1 MPRPRRSTER
11 PAVARAQR
19 FLQGRGERD
28 ARAESRAPVTRSR
41 PRSSRPGVPVI
52 DIDDVHKT
60 YSVGDIAVH
69 ALRGVSLRIERGEY
83 VAIVGASGSGKT
95 TLMNILGCLD
105 TPTTG
110 VYRLNG
116 LDVRGIDEDS
126 LADVRNREIGFV
138 FQSFNLIPRTR
149 AQANVELPLAY
160 AGLPRAARRERAL
173 AALRSVGLGDRVHHL
188 PSELS
193 GGQQQRV
200 AIARALVTNPAMI
213 LADEPT
219 GALDTVSSG
228 EVLELFSRLN
238 QQGRTIILIT
248 HEQSV
253 AAHAQRVVRISDGTI
268 IADERGEP
276 AEALG

>member
-253 AAHAQRVVRISDGTI
+253 AAHARRVVRISDGTI

>member
-1 MPRPRRSTER
+1 MPRPRRSSER

-19 FLQGRGERD
+19 FLRGRSERPP
-28 ARAESRAPVTRSR
+28 RAERLAPPSRPR

-110 VYRLNG
+110 IYRLNG

-160 AGLPRAARRERAL
+160 AGLPRTARHERGL

-238 QQGRTIILIT
+238 RQGRTIILIT

-253 AAHAQRVVRISDGTI
+253 AAHARRVVRISDGTI

-276 AEALG
+276 AGALG

>member
-11 PAVARAQR
+11 PAVVRAQR
-19 FLQGRGERD
+19 FLEGRGD
-28 ARAESRAPVTRSR
+28 RAAGEQASAPVTRPR

-52 DIDDVHKT
+52 DLAEVHKT
-60 YSVGDIAVH
+60 YSVGEIAVH

-116 LDVRGIDEDS
+116 LDVRGIDEDA

-138 FQSFNLIPRTR
+138 FQSFNLLPRTR
-149 AQANVELPLAY
+149 AQANVELPLSY
-160 AGLPRAARRERAL
+160 AGLPRGARHERAL
-173 AALRSVGLGDRVHHL
+173 AALRQVGLGNRVHHL

-219 GALDTVSSG
+219 GALDTVSSR
-228 EVLELFSRLN
+228 EVLGIFSRLN
-238 QQGRTIILIT
+238 EQGRTIILIT

-268 IADERGEP
+268 IADERGEH
-276 AEALG
+276 AGAVG

>member
-1 MPRPRRSTER
+1 MPRRRRPVER

-19 FLQGRGERD
+19 LLQ
-28 ARAESRAPVTRSR
+28 ARRAGASPPARQPPVPRLR
-41 PRSSRPGVPVI
+41 PRSSRPDVPVI
-52 DIDDVHKT
+52 DLENVHKT

-83 VAIVGASGSGKT
+83 VAIVGASGSGNT

-105 TPTTG
+105 TPTSGT
-110 VYRLNG
+110 YRLNG
-116 LDVRGIDEDS
+116 LNVRAVDEDA

-149 AQANVELPLAY
+149 AAANVELPLAY
-160 AGLPRAARRERAL
+160 AGLPRVARQERAGT
-173 AALRSVGLGDRVHHL
+173 ALRHVGLGNRVHHL

-228 EVLELFSRLN
+228 EVLGIFGRLN
-238 QQGRTIILIT
+238 GQGRTIILIT

-253 AAHAQRVVRISDGTI
+253 AVHARRVIRISDGTI
-268 IADERGEP
+268 IADERGEH
-276 AEALG
+276 AGAVE